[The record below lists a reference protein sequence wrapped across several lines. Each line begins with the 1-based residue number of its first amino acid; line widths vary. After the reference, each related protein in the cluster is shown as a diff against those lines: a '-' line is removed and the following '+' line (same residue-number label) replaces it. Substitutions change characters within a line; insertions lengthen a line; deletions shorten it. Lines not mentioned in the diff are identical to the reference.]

1 MTKSRDLAN
10 AATAL
15 NAVTATELG
24 FVDGVTSAIQT
35 QIDTKLATATAAT
48 TYVANSLADAK
59 GDLFVASAD
68 NTVTRL
74 PVGNSGEQ
82 IVADSSTS
90 TGLRYQGSMAGGKNA
105 IINGGFDIWQ
115 RGTSTSTSQAFAADR
130 WQAYLGTGTGTWSRQ
145 SVNDSTNLPSIQYCM
160 RVQRNSG
167 QTTTSLLYAW
177 QNMETAQ
184 SIPLAGKTVTFS
196 FYARKGADYS
206 ASGSTLFV
214 TVRAGTGTDQNAW
227 LVGYTGQTEPLA
239 VQPTLTTT
247 WQRFS
252 VTATVSGT
260 ITEFAPAFSYAPT
273 GTAGTNDYFEVTG
286 VQFEVG
292 SVPTQ
297 FTRAGGTIQ
306 GELAACQRYYWRTTS
321 TASNNAL
328 SSAAGTF
335 TTLEADAM
343 IKFPVTMRTTPTTL
357 DSSSVGFSLWSGGFY
372 TMSSVT
378 LYSLGTNTDYG
389 YVYGSIT
396 SGPAANS
403 PGYLKTTSSTGYL
416 GFGAEL

>member
-1 MTKSRDLAN
+1 LTLAYTVGAEQVYLN
-10 AATAL
+10 GVLLVRTTDYTATNGTSVVLTLAATASDTL
-15 NAVTATELG
+15 VVVAYGTFLTANTYTIAQADAL
-24 FVDGVTSAIQT
+24 FIA
-35 QIDTKLATATAAT
+35 DTI
-48 TYVANSLADAK
+48 VDAK
-59 GDLFVASAD
+59 GDIIAATAADTVA
-68 NTVTRL
+68 RL
-74 PVGNSGEQ
+74 AVGNDGESL
-82 IVADSSTS
+82 IADSSTA

-130 WQAYLGTGTGTWSRQ
+130 WQVYLGSGTGTWSRQ

-196 FYARKGADYS
+196 FYARKGADFS
-206 ASGSTLFV
+206 ASGSTISV

-227 LVGYTGQTEPLA
+227 IAGYTGQTEPLT

-252 VTATVSGT
+252 VTATLAGT
-260 ITEFAPAFSYAPT
+260 ITELAPAFAYTPT

-306 GELAACQRYYWRTTS
+306 GELAACQRYYSVIGWDLEYTVASLSANNIEQISAPVQPRVSPTIVTTATTTTNCTSQATAYAGNGVNFIIKTATTATNTYSRYVGTS
-321 TASNNAL
+321 TIS
-328 SSAAGTF
+328 
-335 TTLEADAM
+335 
-343 IKFPVTMRTTPTTL
+343 
-357 DSSSVGFSLWSGGFY
+357 
-372 TMSSVT
+372 
-378 LYSLGTNTDYG
+378 
-389 YVYGSIT
+389 
-396 SGPAANS
+396 
-403 PGYLKTTSSTGYL
+403 
-416 GFGAEL
+416 AEL